1 MLCDPVT
8 YETFAFQLNDPVLLM
23 LKSCERYTRP
33 AMPPLSAHP
42 AAHCSVT
49 RVRTRVGF
57 GSRSK
62 LPHPEY
68 TPPNPASRR
77 RRLVTRDDKVACIT
91 RNGFVAPTL
100 PASGD
105 TRAGSVMPDV

>member
-33 AMPPLSAHP
+33 AMPPLLAHP

-49 RVRTRVGF
+49 RVSPRVGF

-62 LPHPEY
+62 LPHP
-68 TPPNPASRR
+68 
-77 RRLVTRDDKVACIT
+77 
-91 RNGFVAPTL
+91 
-100 PASGD
+100 
-105 TRAGSVMPDV
+105 